1 MRGKALRWAE
11 GHFAGLSLTF
21 LLHAAIITL
30 LLARGEDAGC
40 GGGGEA
46 DAASRFEGAQTI
58 EASLAFKAVEPKNR
72 QPQKEKKKKY
82 AADDKA
88 PVVADPDAGPRPEA
102 PEHDVKVRPDEV
114 DITSVLKKNRNQN
127 PDLSS
132 TGADEVPKEGSAGGS
147 EWGTETDAR
156 GNPYA
161 GELKGRI
168 HSAWELPSIEQG
180 TGEVLGCVKLDKNG
194 KIVDR
199 FVKKKSGNANLDRSV
214 EVALKQAPDMTEPVP
229 DDLIDLMTVKGICF
243 RFKP

>member
-1 MRGKALRWAE
+1 VKKGEL
-11 GHFAGLSLTF
+11 HFAGLSATF
-21 LLHAAIITL
+21 LLHASIVAI

-40 GGGGEA
+40 GGGGDA
-46 DAASRFEGAQTI
+46 DAAARFSDSQTI
-58 EASLAFKAVEPKNR
+58 EASLAFKAVEPKDR

-82 AADDKA
+82 APDEKA
-88 PVVADPDAGPRPEA
+88 PVVFDPDAGPPPPH
-102 PEHDVKVRPDEV
+102 PEHEVKVKPDEV
-114 DITSVLKKNRNQN
+114 DINSVLKKNRGQN

-132 TGADEVPKEGSAGGS
+132 TGAEEIPKEGSAGGS
-147 EWGTETDAR
+147 EWGTEKDAH
-156 GNPYA
+156 GSPYA

-180 TGEVLGCVKLDKNG
+180 TGEVLGCVKLDKDG

-214 EVALKQAPDMTEPVP
+214 ELALKQAPDMKEPVP
-229 DDLIDLMTVKGICF
+229 DDMIDLMTVKGICF